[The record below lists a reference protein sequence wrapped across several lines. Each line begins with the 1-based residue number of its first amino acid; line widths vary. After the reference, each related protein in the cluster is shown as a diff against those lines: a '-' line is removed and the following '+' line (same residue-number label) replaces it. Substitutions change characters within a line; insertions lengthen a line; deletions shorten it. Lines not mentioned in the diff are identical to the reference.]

1 MKVILKEDVPNLG
14 RKGDIV
20 EVAPGYGRNYLIPKK
35 MAIEVT
41 PSNLKMI
48 EIERKAIL
56 KRIEKEKLSAEELAK
71 RLSEVKLT
79 FYKKAGEKDVIFGSV
94 TSHDIQEAL
103 EKLGYK
109 IDKKKIVIEE
119 PIKRLGNYS
128 VPIKIYHDIIAEI
141 NIEVL
146 REEEKGAEEEKK
158 TKEGKKTKEEKKEK

>member
-1 MKVILKEDVPNLG
+1 MKVILREDVPNLG

-35 MAIEVT
+35 IAIEVT

-56 KRIEKEKLSAEELAK
+56 KRIEKEKLSAEELAEN
-71 RLSEVKLT
+71 LSKLKLT
-79 FYKKAGEKDVIFGSV
+79 FYRKAGEKDVIFGSV
-94 TSHDIQEAL
+94 TSGDIQEAL
-103 EKLGYK
+103 EKEGYK
-109 IDKKKIVIEE
+109 IDKKKILIEE

-128 VPIKIYHDIIAEI
+128 VPIKIYHDVTAEI

-146 REEEKGAEEEKK
+146 REEP
-158 TKEGKKTKEEKKEK
+158 KESKEEKKEKGGNKEE

>member
-1 MKVILKEDVPNLG
+1 MKVILREDVPNMG

-35 MAIEVT
+35 IAIEVT

-56 KRIEKEKLSAEELAK
+56 KRIEKEKLSAEELAENLRK
-71 RLSEVKLT
+71 LKLT
-79 FYKKAGEKDVIFGSV
+79 FYRKAGEKDVIFGSV
-94 TSHDIQEAL
+94 TSSDIQEAL
-103 EKLGYK
+103 EKEGYK
-109 IDKKKIVIEE
+109 IDKKKILIEE

-128 VPIKIYHDIIAEI
+128 IPIKIYHDVTAEI

-146 REEEKGAEEEKK
+146 REEP
-158 TKEGKKTKEEKKEK
+158 KESKEEKKEKGESKEE

>member
-1 MKVILKEDVPNLG
+1 MKVILREDVPNLG

-35 MAIEVT
+35 IAIEVT

-56 KRIEKEKLSAEELAK
+56 KRIEKEKLSAEELAEN
-71 RLSEVKLT
+71 LSKLKLT
-79 FYKKAGEKDVIFGSV
+79 FYRKAGEKDVIFGSV
-94 TSHDIQEAL
+94 TSGDIQEAL
-103 EKLGYK
+103 EKEGYK
-109 IDKKKIVIEE
+109 IDKKKILIEE

-128 VPIKIYHDIIAEI
+128 VPIKIYHDVTAEI

-146 REEEKGAEEEKK
+146 REEP
-158 TKEGKKTKEEKKEK
+158 KESKEEKKEKGENKEE

>member
-1 MKVILKEDVPNLG
+1 MKVILREDVPNLG

-35 MAIEVT
+35 IALEVT

-56 KRIEKEKLSAEELAK
+56 KRIEKEKLSAEELAENLRK
-71 RLSEVKLT
+71 IKLT

-103 EKLGYK
+103 EKLGYN
-109 IDKKKIVIEE
+109 IDKRKILIEE
-119 PIKRLGNYS
+119 PIKRLGNYNRN
-128 VPIKIYHDIIAEI
+128 KY
-141 NIEVL
+141 
-146 REEEKGAEEEKK
+146 
-158 TKEGKKTKEEKKEK
+158 